1 MTSNNGLNTKK
12 RRISSHQVET
22 ESRDKV
28 RMLINK
34 TGNALYRD
42 ISERDYGIDA
52 IVELFED
59 GSITGK
65 IALLQIKG
73 TVNKIIAMKT
83 CEDFISCKIT
93 SSNIEYAFQSN
104 IPVVLIYVSLAEE
117 ENFYYYILQSIGSI
131 KLNDFRKKAGCG
143 QKSITVRMPVKNCI
157 IDDGIEKLFEDISSF
172 YDWRDKDE
180 K

>member
-12 RRISSHQVET
+12 IRIDSHQVET
-22 ESRDKV
+22 KSTDGV

-65 IALLQIKG
+65 ISLLQVKG
-73 TVNKIIAMKT
+73 TANKIVPLKT
-83 CEDFISCKIT
+83 CEDLISCEIT

-104 IPVVLIYVSLAEE
+104 IPVVLIYVSLAEVE
-117 ENFYYYILQSIGSI
+117 KFYYYIFESIGLI

-157 IDDGIEKLFEDISSF
+157 IYDGIEKLFEDIASF
-172 YDWRDKDE
+172 YD
-180 K
+180 